1 VFDLS
6 DLDLD
11 EVRVADT
18 ADTAATLERLSLE
31 PMVRVTGA
39 VADGRSC
46 SCSGSGNC
54 LTGCNGCS
62 RSING
67 TH

>member
-11 EVRVADT
+11 EVRVTDSG
-18 ADTAATLERLSLE
+18 DAAAALERLSLE
-31 PMVRVTGA
+31 PTVRLTGGA
-39 VADGRSC
+39 ADGRSC
-46 SCSGSGNC
+46 SPSNC
-54 LTGCNGCS
+54 MTGCNGCS